1 MTRVRSYHDSELRG
15 CFPSRCSWRDKL
27 GSNLVAIRLKRA
39 ARKSLTTSSSTP
51 RPQLNLAQNYTSP
64 LERELI
70 QQLGACKM
78 KIGRSKVACKL
89 LAASAICLWVVLSA
103 GAQVQTTTTSTTGQP
118 TKEVKVERGEV
129 LLVEGNDLVVK
140 MEDGTIR
147 HIPNVPE
154 SARVRVDG
162 KELGIHDLKPGMKL
176 ERTITTTTTPRTI
189 TTVQSVQGKVWSA
202 TRNSVILTLDDGTNQ
217 KFNIPAGQKFDVN
230 GEMVDAAHLK
240 KGTKI
245 SATKVVEVPETEIS
259 EERKVTGT
267 MPPPP
272 PPADRPILIVVVSP
286 EKAPEQP
293 PAQPAQAAE
302 AAPPK
307 LPQTASPL
315 PLIAL
320 MGVLL
325 CGSSFGIRMLRRRH

>member
-1 MTRVRSYHDSELRG
+1 
-15 CFPSRCSWRDKL
+15 
-27 GSNLVAIRLKRA
+27 
-39 ARKSLTTSSSTP
+39 
-51 RPQLNLAQNYTSP
+51 
-64 LERELI
+64 
-70 QQLGACKM
+70 M

-89 LAASAICLWVVLSA
+89 LAVNAICLWVVLSA

-154 SARVRVDG
+154 SARVTVDG

-176 ERTITTTTTPRTI
+176 ERTITTTTTPRTV

-272 PPADRPILIVVVSP
+272 PPADRPILIVLVSP

-320 MGVLL
+320 MGALL